1 MYNINHKTSLKISVL
16 SGTNRSMSYLP
27 LACEFSRQQYRA
39 AHARVWEQISPK
51 TRMTRGL
58 CQKIPSAK
66 CQNETNLLFLFTG
79 ISSRVVRPKSDEK
92 GRDLLLAELAESALT
107 LLHIKSPMHKTR
119 KTQPSRISLL
129 SDHQHRESS
138 SWKSCLGL
146 KTRGQDPKVLGQ
158 LSGKSEARAVKKNC
172 NVSQKAYFGRFICRH
187 ATPSGN
193 RTRVSPVAGAYS
205 TTRPTVSEAV
215 SPPFLRC
222 PPAARRA
229 SYCAVLPIARV
240 SSRPSAAQTIHCN
253 TSR

>member
-1 MYNINHKTSLKISVL
+1 MNSIHTTTHCSVNNINHKTSFKTSVL

-58 CQKIPSAK
+58 CQKIPRAK
-66 CQNETNLLFLFTG
+66 CQNEKNLLFQFTG

-92 GRDLLLAELAESALT
+92 GRDLLLAELAESALM

-146 KTRGQDPKVLGQ
+146 KTRGQDPKVLGLVAKARHEQ
-158 LSGKSEARAVKKNC
+158 LKKIATSAKRHILD
-172 NVSQKAYFGRFICRH
+172 VSFVGMLH
-187 ATPSGN
+187 
-193 RTRVSPVAGAYS
+193 
-205 TTRPTVSEAV
+205 RPGIE
-215 SPPFLRC
+215 PG
-222 PPAARRA
+222 
-229 SYCAVLPIARV
+229 
-240 SSRPSAAQTIHCN
+240 SRPWQGRILPLDQRCQ
-253 TSR
+253 RL